1 MAMVSVIVPVLN
13 EAPRLETLRR
23 TFRDMQAR
31 GHEVI
36 VVDGAS
42 TDGSGEAARL
52 VTPKVIASTRG
63 RARQMNRGAASA
75 SGEVLLFL
83 HADTTIDAAVLDAL
97 GSRFAARGD
106 RLWGR
111 FDVRLAGRHCFY
123 RVIEFFMN
131 LRSRLTGIA
140 TGDQGIF
147 VSRAL
152 FERVGGYPEISLMED
167 VALSRKLRQSARPL
181 CLRERAVV
189 STRRWARHGI
199 LVTTLLMW
207 RLRLAYFLG
216 ADPER
221 LARIYYGPEIRSGR

>member
-1 MAMVSVIVPVLN
+1 MATVSVIVPVWN
-13 EAPRLETLRR
+13 EAPQLQALRPTLM
-23 TFRDMQAR
+23 DMQAR

-63 RARQMNRGAASA
+63 RARQMNAGAVSA

-83 HADTTIDAAVLDAL
+83 HADTSIDAAVLDAL
-97 GSRFAARGD
+97 ASAYAARGD
-106 RLWGR
+106 KLWGR
-111 FDVRLAGRHCFY
+111 FDVRLAGRHRFY

-140 TGDQGIF
+140 TGDQAIF
-147 VSRAL
+147 VSRGL
-152 FERVGGYPEISLMED
+152 FEKIGGYPEIPLMED
-167 VALSRKLRQSARPL
+167 IALSRKLRKSARPL
-181 CLRERAVV
+181 CLRERAVA

-199 LVTTLLMW
+199 LFTTLLMW

-216 ADPER
+216 ADPQR
-221 LARIYYGPEIRSGR
+221 LASIYYGPEIRPDR

>member
-1 MAMVSVIVPVLN
+1 MATVSVIVPVLN
-13 EAPRLETLRR
+13 EAPRLHTLRP
-23 TFRDMQAR
+23 TLMDMQAR

-63 RARQMNRGAASA
+63 RARQMNAGAVSA

-83 HADTTIDAAVLDAL
+83 HADT
-97 GSRFAARGD
+97 SM
-106 RLWGR
+106 LWGR
-111 FDVRLAGRHCFY
+111 FDVRLAGRHRFY
-123 RVIEFFMN
+123 RIIEFFMN

-140 TGDQGIF
+140 TGDQAIF
-147 VSRAL
+147 VSRGL
-152 FERVGGYPEISLMED
+152 FEKVGGYPEIPLMED
-167 VALSRKLRQSARPL
+167 VALSRRLRKSARPL
-181 CLRERAVV
+181 CLRERAVA

-199 LVTTLLMW
+199 LLTTLLMW

-216 ADPER
+216 ANPQR
-221 LARIYYGPEIRSGR
+221 LARIYYGPEIRSDR